1 MKGGH
6 VELIVLA
13 LVVAAVLVAA
23 VGGAEWWLARR
34 YVVHRRVVVNLR
46 TGTAVSGVVVGTR
59 GPLLIVRDAT
69 VHDGDQ
75 SAPADGEIVIDR
87 ANVDYVQAVR

>member
-1 MKGGH
+1 
-6 VELIVLA
+6 VELIALA
-13 LVVAAVLVAA
+13 LVAAVLVAA
-23 VGGAEWWLARR
+23 VAGASWWRARR
-34 YVVHRRVVVNLR
+34 YVVRRRVVVNLR
-46 TGTAVSGVVVGTR
+46 TGTAVSGVVTEVR

-75 SAPADGEIVIDR
+75 AAPADGEIVIDR